1 MPDGEIATACQADC
15 PTQAIVFGDLHD
27 PKSEVSVQVE
37 SPRSYK
43 LVEEINVKPRVSYL
57 AKIRFGLRAIEK
69 ETGHLAPEVGKL
81 NFGLGALDSGL
92 RSVEG
97 ELGRI
102 VENLTGGKP

>member
-1 MPDGEIATACQADC
+1 MITILTLASCLAAVVLLGIVALYLVLIGRELD
-15 PTQAIVFGDLHD
+15 AIGG
-27 PKSEVSVQVE
+27 
-37 SPRSYK
+37 SPA
-43 LVEEINVKPRVSYL
+43 SYL

-92 RSVEG
+92 RSVEK

-102 VENLTGGKP
+102 VENLTGGKR